1 MSLSGVLSPMLVLA
15 PLDTRIDQIRSDG
28 KSFLSTANWVRTIA
42 PSAVTI
48 FDEEIEDGEAML
60 VHSVGAVGAAIGRPD
75 RGREARLRLRLT
87 GWDAL
92 RHHAPG
98 KGPRCR

>member
-28 KSFLSTANWVRTIA
+28 KSFLSSDWVRTIA